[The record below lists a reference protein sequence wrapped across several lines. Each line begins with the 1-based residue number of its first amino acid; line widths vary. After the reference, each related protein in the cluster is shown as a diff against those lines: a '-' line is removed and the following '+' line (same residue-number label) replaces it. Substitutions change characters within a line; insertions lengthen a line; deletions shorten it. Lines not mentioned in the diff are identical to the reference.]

1 MKKTK
6 SKSTENFSEEFDF
19 SSYEKQALAGLY
31 AGKDLLGTDGILKD
45 IIQRIVGAAMA
56 GEMTSHLEKEKKEG
70 APANRRNG
78 VKTKKIKTTIGEV
91 PIEYSRDRAGTFEPM
106 LIKKWDRNLHT
117 GFDSQILT
125 LYANGNSIIDIQGY
139 ILKMYDVEL
148 SAGQI
153 SAITEHVWEEV
164 QQWKSRVLN
173 SFYVLIYLD
182 AIYFKIRENGQVIT
196 KAIYTVYG
204 INAQGERDILDL
216 HIGASEC
223 EGAKEWGRLLE
234 KIKDRGVKDVLFFAV
249 DGLAGFKDV
258 IFEIFP
264 QSIVQRCI
272 VHMVRTSLI
281 LVADKD
287 YKTICKDLRVIYTS
301 DGLDAAEI
309 ALNQFAQKWD
319 NKYPEI
325 SKKWRANWLELT
337 AFLSYN
343 QAIRRLIYT
352 TNAVEGLHRQMRKV
366 TKTKGAFPNDKAL
379 LKLLY
384 LNLIRDSKSW
394 KRKVFSWSEISRG
407 LTREFGERFTKHSQD
422 QTILLT

>member
-1 MKKTK
+1 MKK
-6 SKSTENFSEEFDF
+6 SKSKNTENLSEEFDF
-19 SSYEKQALAGLY
+19 SIFEKKAIAELY

-45 IIQRIVGAAMA
+45 IIQRIVGAAMN
-56 GEMTSHLEKEKKEG
+56 GEMTSHLEKEKEAGKQ
-70 APANRRNG
+70 NRRNG
-78 VKTKKIKTTIGEV
+78 VKTKKVKTTLGEV
-91 PIEYSRDRAGTFEPM
+91 PIEYSRDRAGTFEPI
-106 LIKKWDRNLHT
+106 LIKKWGRNLHT
-117 GFDSQILT
+117 GFDSQILE
-125 LYANGNSIIDIQGY
+125 LYSNGTSIIEIQNY
-139 ILKMYDVEL
+139 LLSMYGTEI

-153 SAITEHVWEEV
+153 SAITEQVWEEV
-164 QQWKSRVLN
+164 QKWKSRVLN
-173 SFYVLIYLD
+173 CFYVLIYLD

-204 INAQGERDILDL
+204 INAHGERDILDL
-216 HIGASEC
+216 HIGASEA

-249 DGLAGFKDV
+249 DGLSGFKEV
-258 IFEIFP
+258 IFEVFP

-272 VHMVRTSLI
+272 VHMVRTSLL

-287 YKTICKDLRVIYTS
+287 YKPICKDLRTIYTA
-301 DGLDAAEI
+301 DNLDAAEI
-309 ALNQFAQKWD
+309 KLDQFAQKWD

-325 SKKWRANWLELT
+325 SKKWRASWLELT
-337 AFLSYN
+337 AFLCYN

-352 TNAVEGLHRQMRKV
+352 TNAVEGLHKTMRKV
-366 TKTKGAFPNDKAL
+366 TKTKGAFTNDKAL

-384 LNLIRDSKSW
+384 LNLTRNSKSW
-394 KRKVFSWSEISRG
+394 NRKVFSWSDVSRG